1 MKDKCTL
8 RQEDVGVWNKCWVWT
23 SFIWFLW
30 EKARLLAP
38 IPDSPM
44 RHQFVLLPLHLNNHR
59 ETFLCS
65 SSYFIPA
72 PTCTLQLQSSSYVFT
87 IFRYSM
93 KECGHLWEWGS
104 VALYF
109 APWLFGICLFWNFF
123 CSSKPVFCVSQGE
136 LDSSRLVPSSSTLE
150 ADWGGKEEAEENFP
164 STCFRE
170 VCITNNISLYHKNI
184 STYHEQYSNRQVES
198 LSVFF

>member
-8 RQEDVGVWNKCWVWT
+8 RQEDVGVWNECWVWT

-93 KECGHLWEWGS
+93 KECGYLWKSG
-104 VALYF
+104 V
-109 APWLFGICLFWNFF
+109 PWLCILLRAILASVYSEI
-123 CSSKPVFCVSQGE
+123 SSA
-136 LDSSRLVPSSSTLE
+136 VPSLSFVCRKVSWIL
-150 ADWGGKEEAEENFP
+150 ADWSQAAA
-164 STCFRE
+164 
-170 VCITNNISLYHKNI
+170 H
-184 STYHEQYSNRQVES
+184 
-198 LSVFF
+198 